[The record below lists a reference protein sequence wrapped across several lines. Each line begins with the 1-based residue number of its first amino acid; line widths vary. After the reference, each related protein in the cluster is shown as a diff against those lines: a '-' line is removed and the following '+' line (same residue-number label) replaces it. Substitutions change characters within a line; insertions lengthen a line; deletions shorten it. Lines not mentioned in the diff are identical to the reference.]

1 MELIKEYETIQE
13 MYLDVPKNGVG
24 VEVGVCKG
32 FNSINLWH
40 ITKPIKMYLCDIWK
54 ERHPNLGLIEEPRLW
69 EDNHEELV
77 NTLFLREINAGKVEL
92 VRKWGATFLSD
103 LECDS
108 LDWVY
113 IDACHD
119 YKPVAMEIDQAL
131 LKVKKGGLIMGHD
144 YVTNCQV
151 WRAGVIR
158 AVNERIQSG
167 DMKMVGITIEK
178 FPSYMC
184 EVL

>member
-1 MELIKEYETIQE
+1 MERIIEYETSQE
-13 MYLDVPKNGVG
+13 MFLDVPKDGVG
-24 VEVGVCKG
+24 AEIGVCKG
-32 FNSINLWH
+32 AGAINLWH
-40 ITKPIKMYLCDIWK
+40 ITKPIKMYLCDVWR
-54 ERHPNLGLIEEPRLW
+54 ERHPNLGLIAEPELW
-69 EDNHEELV
+69 EDDHRDLV
-77 NTLFLREINAGKVEL
+77 SSLFSREIKNGKVEI
-92 VRKWGATFLSD
+92 VRQWGATFLSS
-103 LECDS
+103 LEDDC

-119 YKPVAMEIDQAL
+119 YKPGAMEIESAL
-131 LKVKKGGLIMGHD
+131 RKVRKGGLIMGHD

-167 DMKMVGITIEK
+167 DMKMIGITIEK